1 MALRKNLILRR
12 PRKRPSRR
20 TQAADPAFI
29 RELSNRVF
37 AGGVMRRPF
46 CVVFSLAL
54 SLAAIAAAAAGSHG
68 LSLFGELKYPPDFK
82 NFEYVDPQAP
92 RGGTMKFS
100 AIGTY
105 DTLNPFVVKGV
116 AAAGIGQVFDT
127 LAVASQDEPG
137 SEYGLIADS
146 IDLAP
151 DKLSVLYSLRK
162 EARFQD
168 GSPMTPADVV
178 WTFNT
183 LREKGHP
190 MYRSYYGDVTEIA
203 SEGERGIRFRFKSA
217 ENRELPQILGEMPV
231 LSKAYWSGRD
241 FAKTTLE
248 PPLGSGPY
256 KVDSLDP
263 GRSITYRRVADY
275 WGANLPVNRGRQNVD
290 VIRYDYYRDGTIA
303 LEAFK
308 AGQYDIRRENSSK
321 SWATGYDSPAL
332 RQGLI
337 KKEVI
342 PNQLPSG
349 MQGFGYNLRRPIF
362 QDPRVRQALAYAFDF
377 EWSNKNLFYDSY
389 ARTRSYFDNSELAA
403 TGTPQGE
410 ELKTLEKYRGKI
422 PDEVFTK
429 EYNPPKYD
437 GSGNIRDGLRAALAL
452 LKEAGWSF
460 KNERLV
466 DDKTGQP
473 FAFEIL
479 LNDPQMERIVL
490 PLAKNLERMGI
501 TARVRTVD
509 VAQYEKRMETFD
521 FDTAVV
527 VFGQSLSPGNEQ
539 REYWGSKSADEP
551 GSRNLLGIKSEV
563 IDELIEELIRSPDRA
578 SLVAHTRVLDR
589 VLQYGYYV
597 IPNFHLSAFWVA
609 YWDKYR
615 RPTISPKY
623 GVGLDTW
630 WVDPKAEQT
639 IEAKKGEVT
648 KGEAK

>member
-1 MALRKNLILRR
+1 
-12 PRKRPSRR
+12 
-20 TQAADPAFI
+20 
-29 RELSNRVF
+29 
-37 AGGVMRRPF
+37 MRRPF

-162 EARFQD
+162 EARFHD
-168 GSPMTPADVV
+168 GSPMTPGDVV

-203 SEGERGIRFRFKSA
+203 QEGERGIRFRFKSA

-241 FAKTTLE
+241 FAKTTLDI
-248 PPLGSGPY
+248 PLGSGPY

-403 TGTPQGE
+403 TGVPQGE
-410 ELKTLEKYRGKI
+410 ELRTLEKYRGKI

-460 KNERLV
+460 KNEKLV

-539 REYWGSKSADEP
+539 REYWGAKAADEP

-563 IDELIEELIRSPDRA
+563 IDELTEELVRSPDRA
-578 SLVAHTRVLDR
+578 SLIAHTRALDR

-623 GVGLDTW
+623 GIGLDTW

-648 KGEAK
+648 KGEAPK